1 MKRIRTSSDRLPSK
15 ASVPLCLLTAFAV
28 FAVWGRPALA
38 ADQFQQLV
46 SQIPRSSN
54 AVVLLNMEKAKQ
66 SPLGLKENWSAKVE
80 EAFESGLMRVPPQAT
95 RFVLAS
101 QVDFDFMEP
110 LWEAS
115 IIELSEDLSTT
126 QIEHMR
132 HGTLDTIEG
141 LPAIARP
148 NDTYIVKLAPTM
160 VGAMA
165 PANRQ
170 TVVRWIREVRKPSPP
185 PLSPY
190 LQRAA
195 VYSDEAGSEIIM
207 ALDLDGVMSFE
218 RVAKY
223 LNAHQKDLDAW
234 QAKDQ
239 SPICLVD
246 VAKLLSN
253 VQGIRIGVRIG
264 EKQSSKIVVDLRT
277 DASAIASFAKPLLL
291 QVLADKGALIEDL
304 QSWAVATK
312 GNEIPLTGTLSAS
325 GRRRLLS
332 VVDSPVSENT
342 LAQASS
348 VSPGEMPAMEAK
360 KSREYFRTIVGMA
373 NDLKSDMRNLK
384 NLASSQLYLDKY
396 AKRIERMPILGV
408 DEELLN
414 YSAFVAN
421 TLRQATGSV
430 KTMGIQSGVRQSQ
443 ITGGD
448 GYAGDYGYGGYR
460 YGAYGA
466 YGGYDPYSDARAK
479 ESQRRVVRAE
489 EKAVMATDVQ
499 KLRQDLIAATT
510 EIRRRMTKKYQIEF

>member
-1 MKRIRTSSDRLPSK
+1 
-15 ASVPLCLLTAFAV
+15 
-28 FAVWGRPALA
+28 
-38 ADQFQQLV
+38 
-46 SQIPRSSN
+46 
-54 AVVLLNMEKAKQ
+54 
-66 SPLGLKENWSAKVE
+66 
-80 EAFESGLMRVPPQAT
+80 
-95 RFVLAS
+95 
-101 QVDFDFMEP
+101 
-110 LWEAS
+110 
-115 IIELSEDLSTT
+115 
-126 QIEHMR
+126 
-132 HGTLDTIEG
+132 
-141 LPAIARP
+141 
-148 NDTYIVKLAPTM
+148 
-160 VGAMA
+160 
-165 PANRQ
+165 
-170 TVVRWIREVRKPSPP
+170 
-185 PLSPY
+185 
-190 LQRAA
+190 
-195 VYSDEAGSEIIM
+195 
-207 ALDLDGVMSFE
+207 MSFE

-223 LNAHQKDLDAW
+223 LTSHKKDLDAW

-239 SPICLVD
+239 SPISLVD
-246 VAKLLSN
+246 VAKLLSD

-304 QSWAVATK
+304 QSWTVATK
-312 GNEIPLTGTLSAS
+312 GNEISLTGTLSAS

-348 VSPGEMPAMEAK
+348 VSPGEVPAMEAK